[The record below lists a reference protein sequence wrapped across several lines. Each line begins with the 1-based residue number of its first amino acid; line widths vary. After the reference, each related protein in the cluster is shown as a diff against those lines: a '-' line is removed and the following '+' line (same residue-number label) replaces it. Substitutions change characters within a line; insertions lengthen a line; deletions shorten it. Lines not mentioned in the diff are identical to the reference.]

1 MAVLGQ
7 MKILEATQ
15 NQRKTY
21 ELAEWEM
28 TEGCLGSSTA
38 VSIQTGKI
46 PRRRGRCINI
56 SDQETTVRVE

>member
-21 ELAEWEM
+21 ELAKWEM
-28 TEGCLGSSTA
+28 TETALVQGPPYQYRQARFRGVGVA
-38 VSIQTGKI
+38 VSIQVT
-46 PRRRGRCINI
+46 RNDR
-56 SDQETTVRVE
+56 VRVE